1 MLHESEWGMC
11 PPYRSLPFS
20 LPHQLLAPQLTC
32 STSGVHSPSPSPSP
46 CLLSGSPLTFCSP
59 QTSDLLPETE
69 ASPSAGIQSDLYTLH
84 ILRKHTH
91 KHTHACSVDSWPS
104 CPGHRLLGWGA
115 PPGSVIMHWLPYVY
129 FSTLPSSW
137 EMTLD
142 NLHFVH
148 FYSGIIL

>member
-1 MLHESEWGMC
+1 MNLNEACAHHIGPC
-11 PPYRSLPFS
+11 
-20 LPHQLLAPQLTC
+20 
-32 STSGVHSPSPSPSP
+32 PSP
-46 CLLSGSPLTFCSP
+46 CPTSSWLPSWPAPHQGCTHLHLPLPRLLSGSPLTFCSP
-59 QTSDLLPETE
+59 QTSDLPPETE